1 MRAQSDIIILVILTA
16 RGSKFQFQGTQLWDF
31 QLFRT
36 ETREKTCMRRYLPI
50 TSSQRCESCQSA
62 YDDDS
67 DAYLNSSLRKKYKD
81 W

>member
-36 ETREKTCMRRYLPI
+36 ETREKTCI
-50 TSSQRCESCQSA
+50 
-62 YDDDS
+62 
-67 DAYLNSSLRKKYKD
+67 
-81 W
+81 